1 MLASKLIENTSDL
14 WNAKEYYRSFIK
26 KKNTK
31 SEIITYQ
38 PKNLKNPNIVD
49 TKSIITEHPIA
60 LHKLSKTRRQ
70 AKKVRSNSSL
80 HSDTK
85 STFF

>member
-1 MLASKLIENTSDL
+1 MENTSDL

-31 SEIITYQ
+31 SEISTYQ

-49 TKSIITEHPIA
+49 TKSIIKEHPKA
-60 LHKLSKTRRQ
+60 LHK
-70 AKKVRSNSSL
+70 
-80 HSDTK
+80 
-85 STFF
+85 